1 MFIYKFRETRRLS
14 LDKEEQARQN
24 SAIRVGEHVQ
34 QPAKRDFAT
43 NNNECNCEN
52 RTGALCTFYS
62 FGAPDALDAVV
73 VKLKTRCIHHRIN
86 FFVFGTKCIRA
97 AEFESMRM
105 GEIRCV
111 LMVHRDALAPLHSPG
126 RETKSG
132 EYNSCSTWRMIWTY
146 VHSDRNAERREGA
159 CLWNYYGVHV
169 TCSSDLCIR
178 YSKCCV
184 QELHKPDW

>member
-1 MFIYKFRETRRLS
+1 LFIYKFRETRRLS

-73 VKLKTRCIHHRIN
+73 VKLKTRDASTTGLIFLFWDKVHKSRRIRVDAN
-86 FFVFGTKCIRA
+86 GRDKMRFNGAPRCTCTAAFPGTRNQI
-97 AEFESMRM
+97 
-105 GEIRCV
+105 
-111 LMVHRDALAPLHSPG
+111 
-126 RETKSG
+126 
-132 EYNSCSTWRMIWTY
+132 WR
-146 VHSDRNAERREGA
+146 
-159 CLWNYYGVHV
+159 
-169 TCSSDLCIR
+169 
-178 YSKCCV
+178 V
-184 QELHKPDW
+184 Q